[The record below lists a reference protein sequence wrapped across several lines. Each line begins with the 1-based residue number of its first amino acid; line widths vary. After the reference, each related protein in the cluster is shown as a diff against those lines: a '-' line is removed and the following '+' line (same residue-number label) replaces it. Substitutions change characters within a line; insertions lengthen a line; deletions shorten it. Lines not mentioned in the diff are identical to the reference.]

1 MNEEAAKPDAL
12 LWLDFETTG
21 IDRASSLPLEV
32 GMECTDVLGEQ
43 SFGSLTRIIRPAS
56 LDLLDMSPVAFSRC
70 RECGAAGCDSERRT
84 YESQK
89 PTRLRG

>member
-1 MNEEAAKPDAL
+1 MSEEATKPDAL

-43 SFGSLTRIIRPAS
+43 SYG
-56 LDLLDMSPVAFSRC
+56 SRC
-70 RECGAAGCDSERRT
+70 IASSARPVWTCWT
-84 YESQK
+84 
-89 PTRLRG
+89 

>member
-43 SFGSLTRIIRPAS
+43 
-56 LDLLDMSPVAFSRC
+56 
-70 RECGAAGCDSERRT
+70 
-84 YESQK
+84 
-89 PTRLRG
+89 